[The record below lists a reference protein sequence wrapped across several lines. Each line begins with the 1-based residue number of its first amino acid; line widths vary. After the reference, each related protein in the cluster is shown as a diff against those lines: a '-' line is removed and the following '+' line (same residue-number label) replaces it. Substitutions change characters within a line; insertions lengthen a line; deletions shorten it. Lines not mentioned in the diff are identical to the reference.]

1 MAKFYYCTCFARVRS
16 SPKDIF
22 GLPALS
28 LDGYGSGVELTSP
41 SFKDG
46 IFLTGCIEG
55 GVLSAFESVSVSST
69 FYTAFKFRPK
79 PRLG

>member
-1 MAKFYYCTCFARVRS
+1 MAKFYYYTCFARVRS
-16 SPKDIF
+16 SPKDIL

-46 IFLTGCIEG
+46 IFLIGYIEG
-55 GVLSAFESVSVSST
+55 GVLSAFESVSVSSI
-69 FYTAFKFRPK
+69 FYTAFKLRPK